1 MCNCN
6 KDRCPNGQ
14 SSLVGMMFAGNIQL
28 GTGKTYTMKGGNLL
42 VLDERQIDDLAVM
55 LTLSYDY
62 KPSYETT
69 DNLFYYYR
77 DKVAQWTKT
86 LGEHELQGIEDL

>member
-1 MCNCN
+1 M
-6 KDRCPNGQ
+6 
-14 SSLVGMMFAGNIQL
+14 
-28 GTGKTYTMKGGNLL
+28 
-42 VLDERQIDDLAVM
+42 LDEHQIDDLAVM
-55 LTLSYDY
+55 LTLSFDD

-77 DKVAQWTKT
+77 DKVIQWTKT